1 MMRRAVIL
9 AIVAG
14 TLAVLGLSINA
25 WARPGASAPWSGTW
39 KRAASEIDRA
49 GPTVFTIHQVGNHLT
64 GTIPWKGCTT
74 RKGGSMVGWAQANA
88 AVLAARETDGTL
100 VLVHLQLSPNRAGIT
115 GSYQITA
122 GTCSGSGP
130 FTATRVH

>member
-1 MMRRAVIL
+1 MAAL
-9 AIVAG
+9 VA
-14 TLAVLGLSINA
+14 SINA
-25 WARPGASAPWSGTW
+25 WGRSATTAPWSGTW
-39 KRAASEIDRA
+39 KRTASEIDRA
-49 GPTVFTIHQVGNHLT
+49 GPTIFTIRQIGNHLT

-74 RKGGSMVGWAQANA
+74 RKGGLMVGWAQANA
-88 AVLAARETDGTL
+88 AVLAARQTDGTL
-100 VLVHLQLSPNRAGIT
+100 ILAHLQLTSNHTSIT

>member
-1 MMRRAVIL
+1 VV
-9 AIVAG
+9 VAA
-14 TLAVLGLSINA
+14 TMAALVASINA
-25 WARPGASAPWSGTW
+25 WGRTGTPAAWTGTW

-49 GPTVFTIHQVGNHLT
+49 GPTIFTIHQVGNHLT

-88 AVLAARETDGTL
+88 AVLAARQTDGTL
-100 VLVHLQLSPNRAGIT
+100 ILVHLQLAPNHAGIS
-115 GSYQITA
+115 GSYQIAA